1 MPRWIMTVLKSSPGY
16 SGTMVTYLLE
26 VMNPAICPIMHR
38 AQPSPIRG
46 RDSNEQLS
54 LFSDLVGLA
63 GKEAIRGEP
72 EVNDCIFNCGADV
85 KSRS

>member
-1 MPRWIMTVLKSSPGY
+1 MDGLDWKPSLVCVYPIRYDGIMTVLKSAPGY

-46 RDSNEQLS
+46 RDSNGT
-54 LFSDLVGLA
+54 FS
-63 GKEAIRGEP
+63 
-72 EVNDCIFNCGADV
+72 FF
-85 KSRS
+85 

>member
-1 MPRWIMTVLKSSPGY
+1 M
-16 SGTMVTYLLE
+16 E
-26 VMNPAICPIMHR
+26 
-38 AQPSPIRG
+38 
-46 RDSNEQLS
+46 LS